1 MISLADRS
9 LVVVGGG
16 SGLGWAAAEL
26 AVALGAKVTVVD
38 VNEATGAAVEKLG
51 AAARFAAADSTDPH
65 EIERVLAEAAAA
77 QGGIDSI
84 FATVGGA
91 RLGPLDALD
100 IDGWKAEIDFNL
112 TSAYVVCRAAL
123 PHLKARGHGAIVTT
137 SSGYG
142 SMPGPDR
149 VAYTAAKAGVMAF
162 TRSFAAASAQHRVR
176 ANCIAPG
183 PIDTPRFR
191 AMNGGDEGVERVRR
205 NMPLG
210 TIPQPAEIARVAIF
224 LLSDAASQITGQVI
238 HVNGGLLMP

>member
-1 MISLADRS
+1 MISLSGRS
-9 LVVVGGG
+9 LVIVGGG

-26 AVALGAKVTVVD
+26 AVGLGAKVTVID
-38 VNEATGAAVEKLG
+38 VNPATGRMVASLGSAAH
-51 AAARFAAADSTDPH
+51 FAAADATDPQ
-65 EIERVLAEAAAA
+65 EVERALSQAVAH
-77 QGGIDSI
+77 QGGIDGL
-84 FATVGGA
+84 FTTVGGA
-91 RLGPLDALD
+91 RLGPLDAMDLES
-100 IDGWKAEIDFNL
+100 WKAELDFNL
-112 TSAYVVCRAAL
+112 TSTYVVCRAAL
-123 PHLKARGHGAIVTT
+123 PHLAAQGGGAVVTT

-162 TRSFAAASAQHRVR
+162 TRSFAAAAAPRKVR

-191 AMNGGDEGVERVRR
+191 AMNGGDEGVERVKR

-210 TIPQPAEIARVAIF
+210 TIPLPAECAGVAIF
-224 LLSDAASQITGQVI
+224 LLSDAASQVTGQVI